1 MIAVATWA
9 LTGVATATDFDSVTF
24 TDIQPVQTTDFAA
37 GTLNTHVFTAGGYN
51 LGKIKVSGTLEEI
64 NGTLG
69 DFANENRIRISYP
82 DGRFKDLIL
91 SSTPGYGGALPFTTS
106 FFLAYGA
113 AAPFGG
119 GTWEFRYINVVDDT
133 PTGGVADAKCTVTFT
148 LSDEA
153 PPAPPT
159 ALDLGA
165 LNNSGQTDPTPSLI
179 QTTAHASGDIKWYR
193 FTIQEGAVGA
203 KYLDIDT
210 EDTTAFG
217 SNDTEI
223 ALYDETGTLLSN
235 DDDDG
240 SSGLSQLTFGP
251 AAGNRPRLTTGANTQ
266 SALRDGRDGELSPGT
281 YYVAVSGF
289 NAIFS
294 NAFGVTTSSTS
305 TGNVTLNFRTN
316 IIVTVQTIS
325 GTITLLDRDAGTEVG
340 QQVTI
345 EIRNVGNTTPL
356 LTKMVTLGA
365 GGTYSFNVA
374 SPVPAGTYDVTAKHA
389 KHLRKLLSSQSIAAG
404 GASGLNA
411 SLVAGDCDD
420 DNEVGIGDYAL
431 ISGAYNTCTGDG
443 GYDQRADLN
452 GDECIDIA
460 DYAILS
466 ANYGLLG
473 DD

>member
-24 TDIQPVQTTDFAA
+24 TDIQPVQTTNFAA

-51 LGKIKVSGTLEEI
+51 LGKIKVSGTLQEI
-64 NGTLG
+64 NGTIG
-69 DFANENRIRISYP
+69 DFANENKIRVSYP
-82 DGRFKDLIL
+82 DGRFRDLVL
-91 SSTPGYGGALPFTTS
+91 SSTSAYGGALPFNLS

-113 AAPFGG
+113 VAPFGG
-119 GTWEFRYINVVDDT
+119 GTWEFRYINTVDDS

-159 ALDLGA
+159 ALNLGA

-179 QTTAHASGDIKWYR
+179 QTTTHAAGNIKWYR
-193 FTIQEGAVGA
+193 FVIQEGTVGS

-223 ALYDETGTLLSN
+223 GLYDEWGNLIQT

-240 SSGLSQLTFGP
+240 SSVLSQLTFG
-251 AAGNRPRLTTGANTQ
+251 ASAGSRPRLTTGTNTQ
-266 SALRDGRDGELSPGT
+266 SALRDGRDGDLAAGI
-281 YYVAVSGF
+281 YYVAVSGL
-289 NAIFS
+289 NATFS
-294 NAFGVTTSSTS
+294 NAFGVTTTSSST
-305 TGNVTLNFRTN
+305 GDVTLNFRTN
-316 IIVTVQTIS
+316 IVVSVQTIS
-325 GTITLLDRDAGTEVG
+325 GTITLLDRESGTEVG

-356 LTKMVTLGA
+356 HTEVVTLGA
-365 GGTYSFNVA
+365 GGAYSFNVA

-389 KHLRKLLSSQSIAAG
+389 KHLRKLLAGQAIAAG

-411 SLVAGDCDD
+411 SLTAGDCDD
-420 DNEVGIGDYAL
+420 DNEVGIGDYAVL
-431 ISGAYNTCTGDG
+431 SSAYNTCTGDG
-443 GYDQRADLN
+443 GYDMRADLN
-452 GDECIDIA
+452 GDECVDIA

-466 ANYGLLG
+466 SNYGLTG
-473 DD
+473 DN